1 MNCLQ
6 AAGYDDLEVIA
17 SMDVAEGE
25 KSSCISKI
33 EEFIEKQCL
42 PPQYPSESV
51 NSIPFEFPP
60 GHRVRICNFVHKV
73 KQLYKTPA
81 SKGIKS
87 SAMLRKAKPTDQEL
101 IQVSLSVDEVTL
113 QVLESIN

>member
-6 AAGYDDLEVIA
+6 EAGYDDLEVIA

-33 EEFIEKQCL
+33 EEFIERRYKSNADML

-51 NSIPFEFPP
+51 NLLPFEFPS
-60 GHRVRICNFVHKV
+60 GHRVRICNFVHEV
-73 KQLYKTPA
+73 KQLYITKLKLV
-81 SKGIKS
+81 SKGTKS
-87 SAMLRKAKPTDQEL
+87 SVMPNLLTKY
-101 IQVSLSVDEVTL
+101 
-113 QVLESIN
+113 INF